1 MKWFNAT
8 KGFGFIAPN
17 DESEEVFVHQSA
29 LDMGGF
35 RSLWEVRAK
44 LTGETN
50 RRRDRIFDL
59 SEVCD

>member
-17 DESEEVFVHQSA
+17 DGSEEVVVHQST

-35 RSLWEVRAK
+35 RSRWEVRGVK

-50 RRRDRIFDL
+50 RRIFDL